1 LACRRVRPWSANRH
15 GVSAKGHEEPFQAR
29 TLNDRLGS
37 KAVFEYATR
46 RQIGEASGCE
56 AHYREAED
64 LGRRA
69 SEAGNQIRNTKPV
82 TLAGAIALLEWAHD
96 GGCCDEPLT
105 NAVIAGLRDLQ
116 PKASRI
122 SPGDDRISR
131 RGQSAA
137 PKPPFSPRVRDR
149 LGTNLST
156 VCRATAEL
164 AGRGI

>member
-1 LACRRVRPWSANRH
+1 
-15 GVSAKGHEEPFQAR
+15 VSAKGHEEPFQAR